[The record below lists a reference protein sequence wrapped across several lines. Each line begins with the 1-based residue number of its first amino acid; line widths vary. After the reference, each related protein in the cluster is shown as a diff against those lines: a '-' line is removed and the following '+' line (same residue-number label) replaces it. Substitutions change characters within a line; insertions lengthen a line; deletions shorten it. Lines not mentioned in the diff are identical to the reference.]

1 MILSDA
7 EVAVLTRRTRYTAQR
22 RALGAIGVPYRRYNC
37 RDAAFCC
44 AGAHLDVVRRQYKRA
59 ER

>member
-22 RALGAIGVPYRRYNC
+22 RALDAIGVPYRRYNC
-37 RDAAFCC
+37 RNAAFCC
-44 AGAHLDVVRRQYKRA
+44 VGAHLDAVLRQYTRA